1 MRTIVS
7 CRGTRFYQTQPE
19 LQLDYSTTRFHP
31 CDDADC
37 TMRALHLLPACL
49 VASIAT
55 ALQLPDFQPFLQAL
69 PDVLQD
75 LVPQSLQNG
84 TAHELLKRQSNG
96 CPDSFRSCANLG
108 APSLCCM
115 SNAVCSAD
123 FAGHVACCPSGAAC
137 TGTIGGIITGG
148 TLNSNGAPATSTAP
162 GGFAT
167 TSAATTTS
175 FEVFTS
181 SVSNGLVIATATG
194 NGQNNGFVIA
204 ESSIVATPGS
214 AGTRNAEIVSL
225 SVMPMAAFC

>member
-1 MRTIVS
+1 
-7 CRGTRFYQTQPE
+7 
-19 LQLDYSTTRFHP
+19 
-31 CDDADC
+31 
-37 TMRALHLLPACL
+37 MRALHLLPACL
-49 VASIAT
+49 IASIAT
-55 ALQLPDFQPFLQAL
+55 AIQLPDFQPFLAAL

-96 CPDSFRSCANLG
+96 CPDRFRSCANLG

-123 FAGHVACCPSGAAC
+123 YAGHVACCPSGAAC

-162 GGFAT
+162 GDFAT
-167 TSAATTTS
+167 TGPATTTS

-181 SVSNGLVIATATG
+181 SVSNGLVIATATEG
-194 NGQNNGFVIA
+194 GQNNGGFVIA
-204 ESSIVATPGS
+204 GSSVVATPGS
-214 AGTRNAEIVSL
+214 AGTRNAEIPLIARAVVYVL
-225 SVMPMAAFC
+225 ELLVF